1 MADQSQKKR
10 KRTNQDT
17 ESDSDKNP
25 PKKRARVDPSVA
37 TKAEFEKKFENG
49 LVKVTNIYKQNATQ
63 SIQSVKTLERF
74 GGLITKLQVT
84 YNDKHHRY
92 DKELENAIIIHCQQ
106 SLIELEL
113 VNFDKNAFDHI
124 KTPFPNVKKVC
135 FKSGALNKFIAG
147 FGKWFPNANSL
158 DLIELKILKATD
170 KKYMEKTFPALEHL
184 GVINPRQ
191 ADEDFDYKYASSKE
205 IKNLRKINI
214 FTSDDLYAA
223 IRINPQ
229 LKSLALKHTN
239 DDRREYYADDR
250 DGIKISP
257 EFLQFLNETLLEL
270 KGLSLTI
277 TQLNFGD
284 EAAVHFKN
292 LKRLEMAFESSYTLD
307 SFAISSDDLEF
318 LSLAG
323 ELDEEC
329 AKFISLN
336 KNVKKLKMNGLW
348 KTAGIDAVLPLLST
362 LPKLKEIELQ
372 IGSGLT
378 ADSAIGILTG
388 CKSLTKMVVLK
399 GKSVVDQ
406 QSFESLRNAFEK
418 GFNETEWQLK
428 VDEKVAVFEKEEET
442 DA

>member
-1 MADQSQKKR
+1 MADHSQKKR
-10 KRTNQDT
+10 RLTTKHT
-17 ESDSDKNP
+17 ESDLDKNP
-25 PKKRARVDPSVA
+25 SKKKATVDPSVA
-37 TKAEFEKKFENG
+37 LKAEFEKKFENG
-49 LVKVTNIYKQNATQ
+49 LVKVTNIYKQNATH

-92 DKELENAIIIHCQQ
+92 DKELENAIILHCQQ

-113 VNFDKNAFDHI
+113 VNAFDHI

-135 FKSGALNKFIAG
+135 FKSGELNKLISG
-147 FGKWFPNANSL
+147 FDKWFPNANSL
-158 DLIELKILKATD
+158 DLIELKILKAAD
-170 KKYMEKTFPALEHL
+170 KKYIEKTFPALEHL

-214 FTSDDLYAA
+214 FTSVNLYATV
-223 IRINPQ
+223 RSNPQ

-239 DDRREYYADDR
+239 DDRREYYVDDS

-270 KGLSLTI
+270 EGLSLTI

-284 EAAVHFKN
+284 AAEVHFKN

-307 SFAISSDDLEF
+307 SFAISSDDLEL

-348 KTAGIDAVLPLLST
+348 KKTGIDAVLSLLST
-362 LPKLKEIELQ
+362 LTKLKEIELP

-378 ADSAIGILTG
+378 TAESVIPILTG

-406 QSFESLRNAFEK
+406 QSFESLRSAFEK
-418 GFNETEWQLK
+418 ECSETEWQLK
-428 VDEKVAVFEKEEET
+428 VDEKGAVFEKEEVT
-442 DA
+442 AA